1 MKNYLK
7 LALFLFIASA
17 SGISNAQTI
26 DPDTGEVMEEIKEE
40 KNSTLSDKEQ
50 KLLDKMVK
58 MDRHKPF
65 RLRTSFSNQFASL
78 DASSIGAESAYTI
91 AFDIPTFTIYK
102 ELYIDIRGFANGQK
116 LNEEIAEQIE
126 TDYVII
132 YGGSANLNY
141 SLKIVDGLYIVPF
154 VGYGLIQNTGLDLE
168 IIDIDPLN
176 PPNVNLFALTTE
188 SEKNGTHLNYGVFLD
203 FSFTLNSNG
212 IGLTAGFSNF
222 NKLTFG
228 IQF

>member
-1 MKNYLK
+1 MKTFLK
-7 LALFLFIASA
+7 FLLLFFIATI

-26 DPDTGEVMEEIKEE
+26 DPDTGEVIEEVKEE
-40 KNSTLSDKEQ
+40 ATSTLSEKEQ
-50 KLLDKMVK
+50 KMLDKMIK
-58 MDRHKPF
+58 LDRHKPF

-78 DASSIGAESAYTI
+78 DASDVGADQAYTI
-91 AFDIPTFTIYK
+91 ALDIPTFTIYK
-102 ELYIDIRGFANGQK
+102 ELYIDFRGFANGQI
-116 LNEEIAEQIE
+116 LNEEVAEQIE

-154 VGYGLIQNTGLDLE
+154 VGYGLIQNIGLDLD
-168 IIDIDPLN
+168 INDIDPSN
-176 PPNVNLFALTTE
+176 PEEVNLFAFSAE
-188 SEKNGTHLNYGVFLD
+188 NEKNGTHLNYGVFLD

-212 IGLTAGFSNF
+212 IGITAGFSNF